1 MENKANR
8 NNTQAKVEKK
18 PNQPLKP
25 QEQGAIKQE
34 LKTDSKAEEPR
45 EYTINTNDIVINS
58 KITTK
63 DIRDS
68 LWRCRDFELS
78 HLWQRSIFL
87 TTILILCFTGYGVV
101 TMKLCEQ
108 IGKVVDSSVYV
119 LNNIALVL
127 CLVNTIFSV
136 LWIMM
141 AKASKAWYERYE
153 EAIERFEQNQYYV
166 NDDVIFSKLK
176 VDGKE
181 DKIECPIGGFQ
192 YHKLK
197 GYTSP
202 KTNDFLLS
210 CKGGAYS
217 PSRLNIAIG
226 QISFFLW
233 SITTCIH
240 FYISINNF
248 QLNEELIKVN
258 IPLILFLVFW
268 GIVSLLIIYS
278 VYSKKVFW
286 VKSKSLIKARKEI
299 NEGKTKKME
308 NKKTAPK

>member
-1 MENKANR
+1 MG
-8 NNTQAKVEKK
+8 NNTDRKNTRAKGEKK
-18 PNQPLKP
+18 PSQPLKP
-25 QEQGAIKQE
+25 QNQGSAKQE
-34 LKTDSKAEEPR
+34 SKTDLKTEEPR

-108 IGKVVDSSVYV
+108 IGKEVNSSAYV
-119 LNNIALVL
+119 LNNIAQVL
-127 CLVNTIFSV
+127 CLVNTVFSV

-153 EAIERFEQNQYYV
+153 EAIERFEQNQCYV
-166 NDDVIFSKLK
+166 NDNIIFSELK
-176 VDGKE
+176 VDEKG

-192 YHKLK
+192 YHKLD

-240 FYISINNF
+240 FYISINDF
-248 QLNEELIKVN
+248 QLNEELIKTN
-258 IPLILFLVFW
+258 IPLILFFGFW
-268 GIVSLLIIYS
+268 GIVLLLITYS

-286 VKSKSLIKARKEI
+286 VKSESLIKARKEI
-299 NEGKTKKME
+299 NEGKTKK
-308 NKKTAPK
+308 NGK